1 MRRIGAGAWTSHT
14 DTRTDDSQRC
24 LMRRFGIAVQK
35 NPALQTGTCKRAS
48 WMYDAKIYL
57 LSQHR
62 SEFILRIYFVI
73 TLPFKLKLHLF
84 DQSPDALTRATKQ
97 ASFQK

>member
-48 WMYDAKIYL
+48 
-57 LSQHR
+57 
-62 SEFILRIYFVI
+62 
-73 TLPFKLKLHLF
+73 
-84 DQSPDALTRATKQ
+84 
-97 ASFQK
+97 